1 MLNQMN
7 RVGDSNIPGIFV
19 NTKEELEE
27 KWKIHGIQAVYLTAQ
42 PEVLREIKQLGG
54 ACIYLELMQKNK
66 VSDNGNM
73 DESKAGDSGQNDT
86 EWLHNEGQEDL
97 TELGHQGY
105 EADYIWQ
112 MSDETD
118 LPDNVYIHRVWQ
130 RHMHIPWLIAET
142 EHLIIR
148 ESVMEDLPYFQ
159 QFYEEEQGNPD
170 VQPLCEEQQ
179 ILSRL
184 GTLCKEQAQSQDEH
198 ASSRAEQL
206 QQEQLGTY
214 ITTRYPLFEYGLW
227 TIVDKATGSVFGRA
241 GIEELP
247 EDYGSLAGEPEL
259 SYLIGKEYRGR
270 GIATEACQAILRYAA
285 KELEMKRIY
294 LRTSKANLPS
304 QKLAEK
310 LGLLKVES
318 ITEYKDLLYCGLLTF
333 EG

>member
-19 NTKEELEE
+19 STKEELEE
-27 KWKIHGIQAVYLTAQ
+27 KWKIHGIQAVYLTSQ
-42 PEVLREIKQLGG
+42 PEVQREIKQLGG
-54 ACIYLELMQKNK
+54 ASIYLELMQKNK
-66 VSDNGNM
+66 VSDEEKIDEGDAEWRM
-73 DESKAGDSGQNDT
+73 DEVQTDST
-86 EWLHNEGQEDL
+86 ERSQ
-97 TELGHQGY
+97 QCY

-118 LPDNVYIHRVWQ
+118 LPDNAYIHRVWQ
-130 RHMHIPWLIAET
+130 RHMHLPWLIAET
-142 EHLIIR
+142 GRLIIR
-148 ESVMEDLPYFQ
+148 ESVMDDLPYFQ
-159 QFYEEEQGNPD
+159 QFYEEERGNPD

-179 ILSRL
+179 ILSRSD
-184 GTLCKEQAQSQDEH
+184 TLCKEQAQSQDEH

-227 TIVDKATGSVFGRA
+227 TIVDKATGVVLGRA

-247 EDYGSLAGEPEL
+247 ESYGSLSGKPEL

-285 KELEMKRIY
+285 EELEMEKIY

-304 QKLAEK
+304 QKLAKK

>member
-7 RVGDSNIPGIFV
+7 GVGDSNIPGIFV
-19 NTKEELEE
+19 STKEELEE
-27 KWKIHGIQAVYLTAQ
+27 KWKKRGIQAVYLTSQ
-42 PEVLREIKQLGG
+42 PEVLHRIKQLGG
-54 ACIYLELMQKNK
+54 ACVYLEHMQENR
-66 VSDNGNM
+66 SPDDRNM
-73 DESKAGDSGQNDT
+73 DESKARDLGQNDT
-86 EWLHNEGQEDL
+86 VGLHDGTQEYF
-97 TELGHQGY
+97 TEISHQCY

-112 MSDETD
+112 MYDETD
-118 LPDNVYIHRVWQ
+118 LPDDFYIYRIWQ
-130 RHMHIPWLIAET
+130 RYMHLPWLIAET
-142 EHLIIR
+142 SHLIIR

-159 QFYEEEQGNPD
+159 KFYEEERDNPD
-170 VQPLCEEQQ
+170 VQPLYEEERMQSTTGTRYSEQTPVQDKDIIPHTKQ
-179 ILSRL
+179 I
-184 GTLCKEQAQSQDEH
+184 
-198 ASSRAEQL
+198 
-206 QQEQLGTY
+206 QQEQLHSY
-214 ITTRYPLFEYGLW
+214 ITIRYPLFEYGLW
-227 TIVDKATGSVFGRA
+227 TIVDKTTGTVLGRA

-247 EDYGSLAGEPEL
+247 ETYEHLSGGPEL

-294 LRTSKANLPS
+294 LRTSRENIPS